1 MTEIFLSKYRKIYN
15 FYCGVMRPWILTFFT
30 SVESTE
36 RKLVIEFFKSLRPV
50 NTEFQLLRVG
60 SVNDGGYLVP
70 NDLDGLC
77 GLISPGVGNSITF
90 DCELTNGIIPGVLI
104 DASVPSPGLPSNL
117 IFLPKF
123 LGSPDDS
130 HVSLN
135 NLIQSYFP
143 SCGDLFLSMDI
154 EGDEWEVLKATSVDD
169 LNRFRII
176 TIELHYLNGI
186 LNRGKYLRVIYP
198 CINKL
203 LDNFYVLH
211 THANNGG
218 GYFYF
223 QQFKFPRV
231 LELTLIRKDRV
242 KKVSGVTKLPHKLD
256 SPNISYKKDLKLP
269 KFMR

>member
-1 MTEIFLSKYRKIYN
+1 MTEFFLSKYRKIYN
-15 FYCGVMRPWILTFFT
+15 FYSWVLRPRILTFFT

-36 RKLVIEFFKSLRPV
+36 RNLIIEFFKSLRPV
-50 NTEFQLLRVG
+50 NTEFHLLRVG
-60 SVNDGGYLVP
+60 GVNDGGYLVP

-117 IFLPKF
+117 LFLPKF
-123 LGSPDDS
+123 LGNPDDS
-130 HVSLN
+130 RVSLN

-154 EGDEWEVLKATSVDD
+154 EGDEWEVLKATSVYD

-186 LNRGKYLRVIYP
+186 LNRSKYLSIIFP

-203 LDNFYVLH
+203 LDNFYILH
-211 THANNGG
+211 AHANTGG
-218 GYFYF
+218 GDFYF

-242 KKVSGVTKLPHKLD
+242 KKVSGVAKLPHKLD
-256 SPNISYKKDLKLP
+256 SPNIGYKKELKLP